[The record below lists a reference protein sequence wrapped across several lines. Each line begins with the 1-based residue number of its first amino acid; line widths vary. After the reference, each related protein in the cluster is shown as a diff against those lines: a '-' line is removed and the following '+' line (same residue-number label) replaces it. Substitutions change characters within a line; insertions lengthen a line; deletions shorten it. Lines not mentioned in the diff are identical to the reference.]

1 MGTSSPTD
9 VGAALDAAVQE
20 YRQHGDVG
28 ALLDRVKAAVRE
40 APAQALGTAAAPY
53 MDLPEVVIPVYER
66 IVEASP
72 TEAQPMVVLA
82 NAYWLTGRGA
92 DVVGRL
98 AERARSVDDANR
110 GAWHLWALAESDPR
124 ARMERWRAVTERF
137 PSDQLARAALA
148 DNAASVAGAE
158 HDPQA
163 LDLAVQTFEGLWA
176 EASRDEERQA
186 LEETIAKLKGW
197 KL

>member
-1 MGTSSPTD
+1 MPSSSSPD
-9 VGAALDAAVQE
+9 VAAALDAAVNE
-20 YRQHGDVG
+20 YRQQGDVG
-28 ALLDRVKAAVRE
+28 TLLDRVKAVVRQA
-40 APAQALGTAAAPY
+40 APESLGAAAAPY

-66 IVEASP
+66 IVDASP
-72 TEAQPMVVLA
+72 TDAQPMVVLA

-98 AERARSVDDANR
+98 AERAKSVDDGNR
-110 GAWHLWALAESDPR
+110 GAWHLWALAEPDPR
-124 ARMERWRAVTERF
+124 ARMERWRAVSERF
-137 PSDQLARAALA
+137 PADQLARAALA

-158 HDPQA
+158 HDPLA

-176 EASRDEERQA
+176 EASRDEERRA

>member
-1 MGTSSPTD
+1 MRSSSPPD
-9 VGAALDAAVQE
+9 IGAALDAAVHE
-20 YRQHGDVG
+20 YRQDGDVG

-40 APAQALGTAAAPY
+40 APADALGSAAAPY

-72 TEAQPMVVLA
+72 MEAQPMVVLA

-98 AERARSVDDANR
+98 AERAKSVDDGNR

-137 PSDQLARAALA
+137 PADQLARAALA

-158 HDPQA
+158 HDPGRSISRSRPSRVCGRRRA
-163 LDLAVQTFEGLWA
+163 ATKS
-176 EASRDEERQA
+176 ASPSKRRSRS
-186 LEETIAKLKGW
+186 
-197 KL
+197 

>member
-1 MGTSSPTD
+1 MISSSSPD
-9 VGAALDAAVQE
+9 VGATLAEAVHE
-20 YRQHGDVG
+20 YRQKGDVG
-28 ALLDRVKAAVRE
+28 RLLDRVKALARE
-40 APAQALGTAAAPY
+40 ASAEALASAAAPY

-66 IVEASP
+66 VVEASP
-72 TEAQPMVVLA
+72 MEAQPMVVLA

-98 AERARSVDDANR
+98 AERARSVDDGNR
-110 GAWHLWALAESDPR
+110 GAWHLWALAEPDPR

-137 PSDQLARAALA
+137 PADQLARAALA

-158 HDPQA
+158 HDPRA
-163 LDLAVQTFEGLWA
+163 LDLAVATYESLWA
-176 EASRDEERQA
+176 EASRDEERRA

-197 KL
+197 RL

>member
-1 MGTSSPTD
+1 MHSSSTAD
-9 VGAALDAAVQE
+9 VGAALAAAVHE
-20 YRQHGDVG
+20 YRREGDVG
-28 ALLDRVKAAVRE
+28 ALLDRVKAITRE
-40 APAQALGTAAAPY
+40 AAPESLESAAAPY

-66 IVEASP
+66 IVDASP
-72 TEAQPMVVLA
+72 AAAQPMVVLA

-98 AERARSVDDANR
+98 AERARAVDDGNR

-124 ARMERWRAVTERF
+124 ARMERWRAVSERF
-137 PSDQLARAALA
+137 PADQLARAALA

-158 HDPQA
+158 HDPRA
-163 LDLAVQTFEGLWA
+163 LDLAVETYEGLWA
-176 EASRDEERQA
+176 EASRDDERRA

>member
-1 MGTSSPTD
+1 MRSPSSPD
-9 VGAALDAAVQE
+9 VVAALDAAVHD

-28 ALLDRVKAAVRE
+28 ALLDRVKSAVRE
-40 APAQALGTAAAPY
+40 APAESLGAAAAPY

-66 IVEASP
+66 IVETSP
-72 TEAQPMVVLA
+72 ADAQPMVVLA

-98 AERARSVDDANR
+98 AQRAKSVDDGNR

-137 PSDQLARAALA
+137 PADQLARAALA

-158 HDPQA
+158 HDPLA

-176 EASRDEERQA
+176 EASRDEERRA
-186 LEETIAKLKGW
+186 LEETIEKLKGW

>member
-1 MGTSSPTD
+1 MRSSSPPD
-9 VGAALDAAVQE
+9 VAAALAAAVNE
-20 YRQHGDVG
+20 YRQQGDVG
-28 ALLDRVKAAVRE
+28 TLLDRVKAVAYE
-40 APAQALGTAAAPY
+40 APPESLGAAAAPY

-92 DVVGRL
+92 EVVGRL
-98 AERARSVDDANR
+98 AERAKSVDDGNR

-124 ARMERWRAVTERF
+124 ARMERWRAVSERF
-137 PSDQLARAALA
+137 PADQLARAALA
-148 DNAASVAGAE
+148 DNAARVAGAE
-158 HDPQA
+158 HDPLA

-176 EASRDEERQA
+176 EASRDEERRA

>member
-1 MGTSSPTD
+1 MISSSSTD
-9 VGAALDAAVQE
+9 VGVALAAAVHE
-20 YRQHGDVG
+20 YRQRGDVG
-28 ALLDRVKAAVRE
+28 ALLDRVKAITRE
-40 APAQALGTAAAPY
+40 APPESLASAATPY

-66 IVEASP
+66 IVDASP
-72 TEAQPMVVLA
+72 SEAQPMVVLA

-98 AERARSVDDANR
+98 AERARAVDDGNR

-137 PSDQLARAALA
+137 PADQLARAALA

-158 HDPQA
+158 HDPRA
-163 LDLAVQTFEGLWA
+163 LDLAVETYEALWA
-176 EASRDEERQA
+176 EASRDEERRA